1 MLLPMISL
9 DLAHVTYG
17 WLAAADAYP
26 DYALPLSLFGVG
38 IAFFTVH
45 FLMLR
50 GYYALER
57 TRTVF
62 WIQCVIAATNIVL
75 AVAVTRAVTADDV
88 ASGLVV
94 AYIGAYA
101 VGATLSYALL
111 SRLLGGLET
120 GTLVRFLARLVLAA
134 GVAAAV
140 AWAVRYGVTVLWP
153 DDESKLRAL
162 AMLLLTTT
170 VDATLF
176 LLLARLLRIKE
187 VTGVLQLVSSR
198 LGRARAA

>member
-1 MLLPMISL
+1 
-9 DLAHVTYG
+9 
-17 WLAAADAYP
+17 
-26 DYALPLSLFGVG
+26 
-38 IAFFTVH
+38 
-45 FLMLR
+45 
-50 GYYALER
+50 
-57 TRTVF
+57 
-62 WIQCVIAATNIVL
+62 
-75 AVAVTRAVTADDV
+75 
-88 ASGLVV
+88 
-94 AYIGAYA
+94 IGAYA

-162 AMLLLTTT
+162 TMLLLVTA
-170 VDATLF
+170 VDAALF

-187 VTGVLQLVSSR
+187 VTSVVQLVTSR
-198 LGRARAA
+198 LGRDRAA